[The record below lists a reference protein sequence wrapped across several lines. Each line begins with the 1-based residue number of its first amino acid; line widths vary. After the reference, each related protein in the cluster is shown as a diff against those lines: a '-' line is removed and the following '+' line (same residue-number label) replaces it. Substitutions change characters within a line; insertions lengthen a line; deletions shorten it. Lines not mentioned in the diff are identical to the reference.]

1 MLTGTLIQAAKHCV
15 NVPMGTGASE
25 ISSVMSFGTAIW
37 AFQVSWGGF
46 AADFAVYMREDTK
59 PWKVF
64 ICTYSGLFVGGF
76 FVEALGAALM
86 TTVSGS
92 KAFSDAYDLAGVG
105 GILGQIFEGYG
116 GGVRNFGYFIETILS
131 TSVIAVVVT
140 NIYVLG
146 LNVQMMSDS
155 LIKVPRFIWSLIG
168 GVIFLVAAIAGRNNL
183 QAAMENFLNV
193 IAYWLT
199 PWLLIFFLEHII
211 WRRGYAYDVDAY
223 TDPSRLP
230 KGIAALV
237 VFVIGTVIGILC
249 MSQTW

>member
-1 MLTGTLIQAAKHCV
+1 MLTGASKGAKHFV

-25 ISSVMSFGTAIW
+25 ISSVMSFGTTIW

-64 ICTYSGLFVGGF
+64 ICTYSGLFIGGF
-76 FVEALGAALM
+76 FIEALGAALM

-105 GILGQIFEGYG
+105 GILGQVFEGYG

-140 NIYVLG
+140 NLYALG

-199 PWLLIFFLEHII
+199 PWLMIFFLEHII

-230 KGIAALV
+230 KGLAALV